1 MTTVIGAL
9 RRFVPG
15 ALRRF
20 VPGALR
26 RLVPRAL
33 RPLVFGASRRL
44 AYVSFLLCLVP
55 HAAAEEL
62 RMRFKAWSVTCAG
75 ERYCSAS
82 TRLRSDD
89 PQLRYAYLLRVSR
102 YESGER
108 EIAFLPAQERPAGD
122 AEIAVR
128 VDGNAAVRLAP
139 ESGWRAVGG
148 GNTILVVGADQVESL
163 LDTMRTGK
171 RVELRYRSTRDKPV
185 EVTFPLSGFAPA
197 LAVVDPRPVKR
208 AQPRSDTQS
217 AAAPGDLSAAMSDS
231 VAAAGDPPTA
241 ANGPAAAVVTAR
253 AEPESPVEVPPEAA
267 TVPVEPPAS
276 PALAQA
282 KPKPASKPSG
292 ASGPPPPGR
301 RRVKAVQQFTC
312 RGDEPAWNLTIDN
325 NRARLELLDAE
336 PASIALSGRL
346 GVTGEGRTPDVDWRG
361 KSADGRAYRALIQQQ
376 SCTDSMSEAQGETA
390 FDYRVQ
396 LTVPRGGKLTG
407 CCDAGLEP
415 RVAAQAQAEPAP
427 VPVAALGAKSPMDW
441 SRMLMELLP
450 AIDACLAKTPGASPY
465 VTKAWPINYGVVGVR
480 TRNATVGWFE
490 CVAQSDGKTVDR
502 FGPVDSTA
510 PAVPGEEAVLYTAVA
525 HTPPSGNC
533 FTHERVMDADGNQIG
548 WLSTNTCT
556 AQPGAAGQR

>member
-1 MTTVIGAL
+1 MTTAFGAL

-15 ALRRF
+15 ALRRIVLDALRWL
-20 VPGALR
+20 VPG
-26 RLVPRAL
+26 
-33 RPLVFGASRRL
+33 RL
-44 AYVSFLLCLVP
+44 AFASLLLCLAP

-62 RMRFKAWSVTCAG
+62 RMQFKAWSVTCAG

-108 EIAFLPAQERPAGD
+108 EIAFLPAQERPAAD
-122 AEIAVR
+122 AEITVR
-128 VDGNAAVRLAP
+128 VDGNAAARLAP

-148 GNTILVVGADQVESL
+148 GNTVLVAGADQVASL
-163 LDTMRTGK
+163 LDAMRTGK

-185 EVTFPLSGFAPA
+185 EVSFPLAGFAPA
-197 LAVVDPRPVKR
+197 LAVVDPRPAKR
-208 AQPRSDTQS
+208 VHPKPDTQS

-231 VAAAGDPPTA
+231 VAAASDTLTA
-241 ANGPAAAVVTAR
+241 ASDPAAAVVAAR
-253 AEPESPVEVPPEAA
+253 AEPEPSVEVMPEVA
-267 TVPVEPPAS
+267 PVRADPPAN

-282 KPKPASKPSG
+282 KPKPASKP
-292 ASGPPPPGR
+292 ASAAGPPPPGR
-301 RRVKAVQQFTC
+301 RRVKAVRQFTC

-325 NRARLELLDAE
+325 NRARLELLLDAD
-336 PASIALSGRL
+336 PASIALTGRL

-376 SCTDSMSEAQGETA
+376 SCTDSMSEAQGEAA

-396 LTVPRGGKLTG
+396 LTVPRGGKLAG

-415 RVAAQAQAEPAP
+415 RVAARTQPEPAQ
-427 VPVAALGAKSPMDW
+427 VPVAALGAKSPVDW

-450 AIDACLAKTPGASPY
+450 AIDACLAKTPGTSPY
-465 VTKAWPINYGVVGVR
+465 VTKAWPMNHGMVGVR

-490 CVAQSDGKTVDR
+490 CVAQTDGKAVDR
-502 FGPVDSTA
+502 FGPVESNA
-510 PAVPGEEAVLYTAVA
+510 PAVPGEETVLYTAIA
-525 HTPPSGNC
+525 HAPPSGNC
-533 FTHERVMDADGNQIG
+533 FTHERVMDAGGNQIG
-548 WLSTNTCT
+548 WLSTNTCA
-556 AQPGAAGQR
+556 AQPGQAEERRE